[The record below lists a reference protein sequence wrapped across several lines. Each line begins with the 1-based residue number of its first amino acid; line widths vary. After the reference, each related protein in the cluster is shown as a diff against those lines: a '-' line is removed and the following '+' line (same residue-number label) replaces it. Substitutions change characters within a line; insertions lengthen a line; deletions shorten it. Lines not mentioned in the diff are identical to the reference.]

1 MSAPAMADA
10 VSERARRRLRDEMAA
25 KNLNQADV
33 AGRLEWTQSRVSK
46 LLNGKV
52 ELSVDD
58 LAALCFAVD
67 VSLVE
72 VIRDHGL
79 EFCAEMTPTE
89 LRMLERLRQL
99 PPPLLEALMM
109 LVNARTKGLL
119 PPSMVEGR
127 YAKKP
132 KPIFPPLRSR
142 SKPNHSD
149 Q

>member
-1 MSAPAMADA
+1 
-10 VSERARRRLRDEMAA
+10 MAA

-52 ELSVDD
+52 DLSVDI

-72 VIRDHGL
+72 VVRDHGL
-79 EFCAEMTPTE
+79 EFCAEMTPSE
-89 LRMLERLRQL
+89 LRILERLRQL
-99 PPPLLEALMM
+99 PPQVFEALMT
-109 LVNARTKGLL
+109 LLQARTKTLI
-119 PPSMVEGR
+119 EGR

-132 KPIFPPLRSR
+132 KPIFAPLRGR
-142 SKPNHSD
+142 QKPNHD
-149 Q
+149 EQ